1 MPTPS
6 AQVPSSVVIV
16 GAGLAGAQTAA
27 ALRKHGFEG
36 HVTLL
41 GAEGLPPYDRPPL
54 SKELLKRTEPVWLAD
69 DLDIDLDA
77 LTDDLRLADPAVR
90 LAVDRER
97 VVVRTASG
105 DDVTADVVVLALG
118 SEPVRP
124 AGWDAAVTL
133 HTAAD
138 AERLRAALVPGMQ
151 LVVVGAGWIGAE
163 VAGVAAGAGARV
175 TVVEAGPVPLE
186 RQLGRRVGGLV
197 APWYDAAGVTLVTGV
212 AVDQVLPGS
221 HDGAQDGARV
231 TLADGR
237 LLEADLVLAAVG
249 ARPASGWLAGS
260 LPRESNGGLR
270 VNRAGRFMGLRSP
283 TDPAGGLHL
292 DALRRVWAVGD
303 IATREHPV
311 FGPVP
316 GGHWSAALH
325 DPDVTVR
332 ALLGLDERAAE
343 PERVR
348 ARLGLTPIP
357 AHAPYVF
364 SQQLGH
370 DLALF
375 GAPSP
380 FDEVVLRGDPAASG
394 GWAALYLENALD
406 RHPRQTTDGHR
417 VATVR
422 AVLLVDSP
430 REVGQV
436 RKLMNRGVPLE
447 LDLDR
452 ALTPATKLKDA
463 VV

>member
-1 MPTPS
+1 MRTPS
-6 AQVPSSVVIV
+6 AQVLSSVVIV

-36 HVTLL
+36 WVTVL

-69 DLDIDLDA
+69 DLGIDLPA
-77 LTDDLRLADPAVR
+77 LADDLRLADPAVR
-90 LAVDRER
+90 LEVDRER
-97 VVVRTASG
+97 AVVRTASG
-105 DDVTADVVVLALG
+105 DDVVADVVVLASG

-124 AGWDAAVTL
+124 AGWGAAVTL

-138 AERLRAALVPGMQ
+138 AEVLRAALVPGMR

-163 VAGVAAGAGARV
+163 VAGVASGAGAHV

-197 APWYDAAGVTLVTGV
+197 TPWYDAAGVALVTGV
-212 AVDQVLPGS
+212 AVDQVLPGT
-221 HDGAQDGARV
+221 HGGARV
-231 TLADGR
+231 TLADGTV
-237 LLEADLVLAAVG
+237 LEADLVLAAVG

-260 LPRESNGGLR
+260 LPREANGGLR
-270 VNRAGRFMGLRSP
+270 VNRAGRFMGVHSRS
-283 TDPAGGLHL
+283 DPAGRLHL

-311 FGPVP
+311 FGTVP

-332 ALLGLDERAAE
+332 ALLGLDERPAE
-343 PERVR
+343 PEHVR
-348 ARLGLTPIP
+348 ARLGLAPVA

-375 GAPSP
+375 GTPSP
-380 FDEVVLRGDPAASG
+380 FDEVVLRGDPTVAG
-394 GWAALYLENALD
+394 GWAALYLENTLE
-406 RHPRQTTDGHR
+406 RYPRRTPDGRR
-417 VATVR
+417 VVTVR
-422 AVLLVDSP
+422 AMLLVDSP

-436 RKLMNRGVPLE
+436 RKLMNRGEPLKI
-447 LDLDR
+447 DLDR
-452 ALTPATKLKDA
+452 AQDPTTRLKDA
-463 VV
+463 VL